1 MMFSWKIYFH
11 FKPALNQF
19 IGKKIVHRGWCA
31 VEEID
36 DDDAESAQTL
46 QIPLELLIG

>member
-1 MMFSWKIYFH
+1 MYFH
-11 FKPALNQF
+11 EIFFKP
-19 IGKKIVHRGWCA
+19 IIWKKLFT